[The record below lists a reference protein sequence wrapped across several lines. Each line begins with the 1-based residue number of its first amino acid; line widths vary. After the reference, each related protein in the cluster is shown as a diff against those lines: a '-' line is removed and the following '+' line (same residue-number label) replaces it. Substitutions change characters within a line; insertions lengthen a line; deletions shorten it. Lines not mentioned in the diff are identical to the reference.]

1 MIAMLV
7 IGALAVALTAWTL
20 VRRRHRGAPLNA
32 HDHGEAIRRAR
43 GSAEGRGGVSDGGGG

>member
-7 IGALAVALTAWTL
+7 IGVLAVALTAWAL
-20 VRRRHRGAPLNA
+20 MRRRHRGAPLNA